1 MGFAALTPPYALNR
15 HDRWK
20 KCMSDRGG
28 PTSRTKRRKKSWVG
42 GTKPSRNDP
51 CPCGSGKKFKR
62 CHGGPNA
69 DYEEVIS
76 RGAAEAQRRAEIHW
90 IQQQRQQGLGRPII
104 VAQAADKRIVTV
116 GCRLFQGAWPTFHDF
131 LYSYIFDVLGHDW
144 FDAQAQSEQSERH
157 PIIEWHERL
166 QAVSKAT
173 NLAPG
178 ETRQTPMT
186 GAISAFLTLAY
197 DLYTL
202 EHNNDQT
209 RTPELR
215 KSLIGR
221 LKSRD
226 QFLGVRYEIRVA
238 AMLLRAGFELEWED
252 ETDRRSKHVEYTATY
267 PHTGKVFGV
276 ECKIR
281 NRDTTKNANQH
292 LGKFVGLVSDGLRKA
307 TPHDRLLFVDQ
318 NMQAYPYV
326 PGGPNDW
333 RTISINALRK
343 FEGQPNA
350 AALPPAVV
358 FITNYPD
365 HHHLDSQVP
374 DAGATVEG
382 FKIDDYRTGRLL
394 TLPQKIEMRARNPEV
409 EALLASI
416 QEHVDIPST
425 FEGEIPGLPN
435 NRLLI
440 GHRYQ
445 MDDGAVGTLE
455 SACVL
460 DNNGRVALVIN
471 RDEGG
476 RAIYT
481 NQLSPEEFSAW
492 KRYPETFFGQISQ
505 RPGSIDDPIELY
517 DRLKATYFHTSK
529 EKLLEYM
536 GAEGVVYQALTKE
549 ELLETYVQGIVNFI
563 LHRAGPH
570 EIPAHIKR
578 MKPPPKRSD

>member
-1 MGFAALTPPYALNR
+1 MGG
-15 HDRWK
+15 
-20 KCMSDRGG
+20 S
-28 PTSRTKRRKKSWVG
+28 
-42 GTKPSRNDP
+42 KPGRNDS

-69 DYEEVIS
+69 DYEEMIS
-76 RGAAEAQRRAEIHW
+76 RGAEEAQRRAQIHW

-104 VAQAADKRIVTV
+104 AAETTGKRIVAV
-116 GCRLFQGAWPTFHDF
+116 GHRLFYGAWPTFHDF
-131 LYSYIFDVLGHDW
+131 LYSYIFDVLGRDW
-144 FDAQAQSEQSERH
+144 FEAQTRLEQNERH
-157 PIIEWHERL
+157 PVIEWHERL
-166 QAVSKAT
+166 LAVSKAA

-221 LKSRD
+221 LKNRD
-226 QFLGVRYEIRVA
+226 QFIGVRYEIRVA
-238 AMLLRAGFELEWED
+238 AMLLRVGFELEWED

-267 PHTGKVFGV
+267 PRTGKAFGV

-281 NRDTTKNANQH
+281 NQDAAKKAN
-292 LGKFVGLVSDGLRKA
+292 LGKVARLVSDALRKA
-307 TPHDRLLFVDQ
+307 TPHDRLIFVDL
-318 NMQAYPYV
+318 NTQAYPYV

-333 RTISINALRK
+333 RTTIIKTLRT
-343 FEGQPNA
+343 FEEQPKA

-382 FKIDDYRTGRLL
+382 FKVDDYRTGRLL
-394 TLPQKIEMRARNPEV
+394 TLTQKIEMRARNPEI

-416 QEHVDIPST
+416 HEHIDVPST
-425 FEGEIPGLPN
+425 FEGEIPGLQS

-455 SACVL
+455 DACVI
-460 DNNGRVALVIN
+460 DHNGKVALVIN

-481 NQLSPEEFSAW
+481 NQLSPEEFAAW
-492 KRYPETFFGQISQ
+492 KRYPETFFGQIRQ
-505 RPGSIDDPIELY
+505 RPGPLNDPIELY
-517 DRLKATYFHTSK
+517 DSLKATYARTPK
-529 EKLLEYM
+529 EKLLQFM
-536 GAEGVVYQALTKE
+536 GEHGVRFAGLTQP
-549 ELLETYVQGIVNFI
+549 ELLDVYVQGMVNSVME
-563 LHRAGPH
+563 RAGPQ
-570 EIPAHIKR
+570 EVPVHIKR
-578 MKPPPKRSD
+578 MRPPPKKPV

>member
-1 MGFAALTPPYALNR
+1 
-15 HDRWK
+15 
-20 KCMSDRGG
+20 MSDWGR
-28 PTSRTKRRKKSWVG
+28 PTSMTKRRKKPRVDAS
-42 GTKPSRNDP
+42 KPGRSDY

-69 DYEEVIS
+69 DYEEMIS
-76 RGAAEAQRRAEIHW
+76 RGAEEAHRRAEIHW

-104 VAQAADKRIVTV
+104 AAQMADKRIVTV
-116 GCRLFQGAWPTFHDF
+116 GHRLFQGAWPTFHDF
-131 LYSYIFDVLGHDW
+131 LYSYIFDVLGRDW
-144 FDAQAQSEQSERH
+144 FGAQAQLEQDEHH

-166 QAVSKAT
+166 LAVSKAA

-186 GAISAFLTLAY
+186 GAISAFLTLAH

-209 RTPELR
+209 RTHELR

-226 QFLGVRYEIRVA
+226 QFIGVRYEIRVA

-252 ETDRRSKHVEYTATY
+252 ETDRRSTHVEYTATY
-267 PHTGKVFGV
+267 PRTGKAFGV

-281 NRDTTKNANQH
+281 NQDAVKKASQH
-292 LGKFVGLVSDGLRKA
+292 LGKFAGLVSDALRKA
-307 TPHDRLLFVDQ
+307 TPHDRLIFVDL
-318 NMQAYPYV
+318 NTQAYPYV

-382 FKIDDYRTGRLL
+382 FKVDSYRTGQLL
-394 TLPQKIEMRARNPEV
+394 TLPQKIEMHARNPEI

-416 QEHVDIPST
+416 QEHIDVPST
-425 FEGEIPGLPN
+425 FEGEIPGLPP

-440 GHRYQ
+440 GHSYQ
-445 MDDGAVGTLE
+445 MDDGAIGTLE
-455 SACVL
+455 DACVM
-460 DNNGRVALVIN
+460 DDKGKVALVIN

-481 NQLSPEEFSAW
+481 NQLSPEEFAAW
-492 KRYPETFFGQISQ
+492 KRYPETFFGQMRH
-505 RPGSIDDPIELY
+505 RPGPINDPIELY
-517 DRLKATYFHTSK
+517 DSLKATYVRTPK
-529 EKLLEYM
+529 EKLLQFMGEY
-536 GAEGVVYQALTKE
+536 GAGFAALTQP
-549 ELLETYVQGIVNFI
+549 ELLDVYVQSMVNSV
-563 LHRAGPH
+563 LQRAGPQ
-570 EIPAHIKR
+570 EVPVHIQR
-578 MKPPPKRSD
+578 MKPPLKRPD

>member
-1 MGFAALTPPYALNR
+1 
-15 HDRWK
+15 
-20 KCMSDRGG
+20 MSG
-28 PTSRTKRRKKSWVG
+28 S
-42 GTKPSRNDP
+42 KPGRNSP
-51 CPCGSGKKFKR
+51 CPCGSGKEFER

-69 DYEEVIS
+69 DYERMIS
-76 RGAAEAQRRAEIHW
+76 RGAEEAQRRAEIHR

-104 VAQAADKRIVTV
+104 AAHTADKRIVAV
-116 GCRLFQGAWPTFHDF
+116 GHRLFQGIWPTFHDF
-131 LYSYIFDVLGHDW
+131 LYSYIFDVLGRDW
-144 FDAQAQSEQSERH
+144 FDTQAQLEQGERH
-157 PIIEWHERL
+157 PIMEWHEKL
-166 QAVSKAT
+166 LAVSKAA

-209 RTPELR
+209 RIPELR

-221 LKSRD
+221 LKNRD
-226 QFLGVRYEIRVA
+226 QFIGVRYEIRVA

-252 ETDRRSKHVEYTATY
+252 ETDRRSTHVEYTAIY
-267 PHTGKVFGV
+267 PGTGKVFGV

-281 NRDTTKNANQH
+281 NRDVAKNSNQH
-292 LGKFVGLVSDGLRKA
+292 LVKFAGLVSDALTKE
-307 TPHDRLLFVDQ
+307 TPHDRLIFADL
-318 NMQAYPYV
+318 NTQAYPYV

-343 FEGQPNA
+343 FEGQPKA
-350 AALPPAVV
+350 ASLPPAVV

-365 HHHLDSQVP
+365 HHHLDSEVP

-382 FKIDDYRTGRLL
+382 FKIDDYRTGRLV
-394 TLPQKIEMRARNPEV
+394 TLPQKIEMRARNPEI

-416 QEHVDIPST
+416 QEHIDVPST
-425 FEGEIPGLPN
+425 FEGEIAGLPS

-445 MDDGAVGTLE
+445 MDDGAVGILE
-455 SACVL
+455 DACVN
-460 DNNGRVALVIN
+460 DANGEVALIID

-481 NQLSPEEFSAW
+481 NQLSPEEFAAW
-492 KRYPETFFGQISQ
+492 KRYPETFFGQIRQ
-505 RPGSIDDPIELY
+505 RPGPVNDPIELY
-517 DRLKATYFHTSK
+517 DRLKATFVHTSK
-529 EKLLEYM
+529 EKLLQFM
-536 GAEGVVYQALTKE
+536 GKQGARYATLSQP
-549 ELLETYVQGIVNFI
+549 ELLDIYVQGMVSSVVQ
-563 LHRAGPH
+563 RAGPQK
-570 EIPAHIKR
+570 IPVHIQR
-578 MKPPPKRSD
+578 MKPPPKKPS

>member
-1 MGFAALTPPYALNR
+1 MGN
-15 HDRWK
+15 
-20 KCMSDRGG
+20 S
-28 PTSRTKRRKKSWVG
+28 
-42 GTKPSRNDP
+42 KPGRNDP

-69 DYEEVIS
+69 DYEAMVS
-76 RGAAEAQRRAEIHW
+76 RGAEEAQRRAEIHR

-104 VAQAADKRIVTV
+104 ATQIADRRVVAV
-116 GCRLFQGAWPTFHDF
+116 GDRQFVGPWPTFHDF
-131 LYSYIFDVLGHDW
+131 LYSYIFDVLGQDW
-144 FDAQAQSEQSERH
+144 FDAQARLKQDECH
-157 PIIEWHERL
+157 PVLEWHQKFLTSFQVAELVRGEIRR
-166 QAVSKAT
+166 
-173 NLAPG
+173 AP
-178 ETRQTPMT
+178 RT

-202 EHNNDQT
+202 EHNDDQT

-221 LKSRD
+221 LKNRD
-226 QFLGVRYEIRVA
+226 QFIGVRYEIRVA

-252 ETDRRSKHVEYTATY
+252 ETDRRSTHVEYTATY
-267 PHTGKVFGV
+267 PRTGKAFGV

-281 NRDTTKNANQH
+281 NRDAMKKSNQQ
-292 LGKFVGLVSDGLRKA
+292 LGKFVGLVSDALRKA
-307 TPHDRLLFVDQ
+307 TPHDRLVFVDL
-318 NMQAYPYV
+318 NTQAYPYV

-350 AALPPAVV
+350 VSLPPAVV

-365 HHHLDSQVP
+365 HHHLDSEVP

-382 FKIDDYRTGRLL
+382 FKVDDYRTGRLL

-409 EALLASI
+409 EAFLASI
-416 QEHVDIPST
+416 QEHIDVPST
-425 FEGEIPGLPN
+425 FEGEIPELPF
-435 NRLLI
+435 NRLLV

-455 SACVL
+455 DACVMET
-460 DNNGRVALVIN
+460 NGKVALVIN

-481 NQLSPEEFSAW
+481 NQLSAEELTAW
-492 KRYPETFFGQISQ
+492 KRYPETFFGQIRQ
-505 RPGSIDDPIELY
+505 RQGAVDDPIELY
-517 DRLKATYFHTSK
+517 DRIKAVYLHTPK
-529 EKLLEYM
+529 EKLLEFM
-536 GAEGVVYQALTKE
+536 GAEGEQHQEITQAKLA
-549 ELLETYVQGIVNFI
+549 ELYVQSIVNSI
-563 LHRAGPH
+563 LHSAGPQ
-570 EIPAHIKR
+570 EIPVHIKR
-578 MKPPPKRSD
+578 MKPPLTKLGQ

>member
-1 MGFAALTPPYALNR
+1 MGG
-15 HDRWK
+15 
-20 KCMSDRGG
+20 S
-28 PTSRTKRRKKSWVG
+28 
-42 GTKPSRNDP
+42 KPGRNDP

-62 CHGGPNA
+62 CHGGPNS
-69 DYEEVIS
+69 DYEEMIS
-76 RGAAEAQRRAEIHW
+76 RGAAEAQRRAEIHR

-104 VAQAADKRIVTV
+104 AAETAGKRTVAV
-116 GCRLFQGAWPTFHDF
+116 GHRLFQGAWPTFHDF
-131 LYSYIFDVLGHDW
+131 LYSYIFDVLTHDW
-144 FDAQAQSEQSERH
+144 FNAQAQVKQGERH
-157 PIIEWHERL
+157 PIIEWHDRL
-166 QAVSKAT
+166 LTVSKAA

-209 RTPELR
+209 HTPELR

-221 LKSRD
+221 LKRSD
-226 QFLGVRYEIRVA
+226 QFVGVRYEIRVA

-252 ETDRRSKHVEYTATY
+252 ETDRRSTHVEYTATY
-267 PHTGKVFGV
+267 PRTGRAFGV

-281 NRDTTKNANQH
+281 NQDATKKSNQH
-292 LGKFVGLVSDGLRKA
+292 LGRFAGLVSDALRKE
-307 TPHDRLLFVDQ
+307 TPHDRLIFVDL
-318 NMQAYPYV
+318 NTQAYPYV

-333 RTISINALRK
+333 RMISINALRK
-343 FEGQPNA
+343 FERQPNA
-350 AALPPAVV
+350 ATLPPAVV

-382 FKIDDYRTGRLL
+382 FGVDDYRTGRLL
-394 TLPQKIEMRARNPEV
+394 TLPQKIDMRARNPEV

-416 QEHVDIPST
+416 QEHIDVPST
-425 FEGEIPGLPN
+425 FEGEIPGLPS

-455 SACVL
+455 DACVN
-460 DNNGRVALVIN
+460 DANGEVALIIN

-481 NQLSPEEFSAW
+481 NQLSPEEFAAW
-492 KRYPETFFGQISQ
+492 KRYPETFFGQIRQ
-505 RPGSIDDPIELY
+505 RPGPINDPIELY
-517 DRLKATYFHTSK
+517 DSLKATYIQTPK
-529 EKLLEYM
+529 EKLLQFM
-536 GAEGVVYQALTKE
+536 GEHGATYADLTQP
-549 ELLETYVQGIVNFI
+549 ELLDVYVQGMVNSVMQ
-563 LHRAGPH
+563 RAGPQ
-570 EIPAHIKR
+570 EVPVHIKR
-578 MKPPPKRSD
+578 MKLPPKQN

>member
-1 MGFAALTPPYALNR
+1 M
-15 HDRWK
+15 
-20 KCMSDRGG
+20 
-28 PTSRTKRRKKSWVG
+28 G
-42 GTKPSRNDP
+42 GTKPGRNEP

-62 CHGGPNA
+62 CHGGLNA
-69 DYEEVIS
+69 DYQVMIS
-76 RGAAEAQRRAEIHW
+76 RGAEEAQRRAEIHW

-104 VAQAADKRIVTV
+104 AAQAGGKRIVAV
-116 GCRLFQGAWPTFHDF
+116 GHRLFQGAWPTFHEF
-131 LYSYIFDVLGHDW
+131 LYSYIFDVLGRDW
-144 FDAQAQSEQSERH
+144 FEAQTQLEQNERH
-157 PIIEWHERL
+157 PVIRWHERL
-166 QAVSKAT
+166 LATPKASD
-173 NLAPG
+173 LAPG

-209 RTPELR
+209 HTPELR
-215 KSLIGR
+215 KLLIGR
-221 LKSRD
+221 LKNQD
-226 QFLGVRYEIRVA
+226 QFIGARYEIRVA

-267 PHTGKVFGV
+267 PRTGKAFGV

-281 NRDTTKNANQH
+281 NRDFAKKTNQH
-292 LGKFVGLVSDGLRKA
+292 LGKFAGLVSDALWKT
-307 TPHDRLLFVDQ
+307 TPHDRLIFVDL
-318 NMQAYPYV
+318 NTQAYPYV

-343 FEGQPNA
+343 FEGQPKA

-365 HHHLDSQVP
+365 HHHLDSNVP

-382 FKIDDYRTGRLL
+382 FKVDDYRTGRLL
-394 TLPQKIEMRARNPEV
+394 TLPQKIEMRARNPEI

-416 QEHVDIPST
+416 QEHIYVPST
-425 FEGEIPGLPN
+425 FEGEIPGMPS

-445 MDDGAVGTLE
+445 MDDGKVGTLE
-455 SACVL
+455 DACVMD
-460 DNNGRVALVIN
+460 DNGKVALIIN

-481 NQLSPEEFSAW
+481 GQLSPEELAAW
-492 KRYPETFFGQISQ
+492 KRYPETFFGQIRQ
-505 RPGSIDDPIELY
+505 KPGPINDPIELY
-517 DRLKATYFHTSK
+517 DSLKATYAHTPK
-529 EKLLEYM
+529 EKLLGFM
-536 GAEGVVYQALTKE
+536 GEHGARFASLTQP
-549 ELLETYVQGIVNFI
+549 ELLDVYVQGMVNSVMQ
-563 LHRAGPH
+563 RVGPQ
-570 EIPAHIKR
+570 EVPVHIQR
-578 MKPPPKRSD
+578 MKPPPKRPE

>member
-1 MGFAALTPPYALNR
+1 MG
-15 HDRWK
+15 
-20 KCMSDRGG
+20 S
-28 PTSRTKRRKKSWVG
+28 S
-42 GTKPSRNDP
+42 KPGRNAP

-69 DYEEVIS
+69 DYEEMIS
-76 RGAAEAQRRAEIHW
+76 RGADEAQRRAEIHR

-104 VAQAADKRIVTV
+104 ATQIADKRIVAV
-116 GCRLFQGAWPTFHDF
+116 GDRQFVGLWPTFHDF
-131 LYSYIFDVLGHDW
+131 LYSYVFDVLSHDW
-144 FDAQAQSEQSERH
+144 FDAQAQLEQSDRH
-157 PIIEWHERL
+157 PIMGWHERL
-166 QAVSKAT
+166 LAMSKAA

-186 GAISAFLTLAY
+186 GAISAFLTLGY

-221 LKSRD
+221 LKNRD
-226 QFLGVRYEIRVA
+226 QFIGVRYEIRVA

-252 ETDRRSKHVEYTATY
+252 ETDRRSTHVEYTATY
-267 PHTGKVFGV
+267 PRTGKAFGV

-281 NRDTTKNANQH
+281 NRDATKKSNQQ
-292 LGKFVGLVSDGLRKA
+292 LGKFVGLVSDALRKA
-307 TPHDRLLFVDQ
+307 TPHDRLVFVDL
-318 NMQAYPYV
+318 NTQAYPYV

-382 FKIDDYRTGRLL
+382 FQVDDYRTGRLL
-394 TLPQKIEMRARNPEV
+394 TLPQKIEMRARNPEI

-416 QEHVDIPST
+416 QEHNDVPST
-425 FEGEIPGLPN
+425 FEGEIPGLPS

-440 GHRYQ
+440 GGRYQ
-445 MDDGAVGTLE
+445 TEDGTAGTLE
-455 SACVL
+455 DACVMET
-460 DNNGRVALVIN
+460 NGRVALVIN

-481 NQLSPEEFSAW
+481 NQLSPEEFAAW
-492 KRYPETFFGQISQ
+492 KRYPETFFGQIRQ
-505 RPGSIDDPIELY
+505 RQGQVDDPIALY
-517 DRLKATYFHTSK
+517 DRIKAVYLHTPK
-529 EKLLEYM
+529 EKLLEFM
-536 GAEGVVYQALTKE
+536 GAEGEQYQELTQAKLS
-549 ELLETYVQGIVNFI
+549 ELYVQSIVNSI
-563 LHRAGPH
+563 LHSAGPQ
-570 EIPAHIKR
+570 EIPVHIKR
-578 MKPPPKRSD
+578 MKPPPKKSE

>member
-1 MGFAALTPPYALNR
+1 MGG
-15 HDRWK
+15 
-20 KCMSDRGG
+20 S
-28 PTSRTKRRKKSWVG
+28 
-42 GTKPSRNDP
+42 KPGRNDP

-69 DYEEVIS
+69 DYEEMIS
-76 RGAAEAQRRAEIHW
+76 RGAEEVQRRAEIHW

-104 VAQAADKRIVTV
+104 AAQTAGKRIVAV
-116 GCRLFQGAWPTFHDF
+116 GHRLFQGAWPTFHDF

-144 FDAQAQSEQSERH
+144 FEVQTQLEQNERH
-157 PIIEWHERL
+157 PVIEWHERL
-166 QAVSKAT
+166 LAVSKAA
-173 NLAPG
+173 NLASG

-221 LKSRD
+221 LKSQD
-226 QFLGVRYEIRVA
+226 QFIGVRYEIRVA

-252 ETDRRSKHVEYTATY
+252 ETDRRSTHVEYTATY
-267 PHTGKVFGV
+267 PRTGKAFGV

-281 NRDTTKNANQH
+281 NQDAAKKANQR
-292 LGKFVGLVSDGLRKA
+292 LGKFAGLVSDALGKA
-307 TPHDRLLFVDQ
+307 TPHDRLIFVDL
-318 NMQAYPYV
+318 NTQAYPYV
-326 PGGPNDW
+326 PGGPHDW

-350 AALPPAVV
+350 AALPSAVV

-382 FKIDDYRTGRLL
+382 FGVDDYRTGRLL
-394 TLPQKIEMRARNPEV
+394 TLPQKIDMRARNPEI
-409 EALLASI
+409 EALLESI
-416 QEHVDIPST
+416 QEHIDVPST
-425 FEGEIPGLPN
+425 FEGEIPGLPS

-455 SACVL
+455 DACVMD
-460 DNNGRVALVIN
+460 DNGKVALIID

-481 NQLSPEEFSAW
+481 NQLSPEEFAAW
-492 KRYPETFFGQISQ
+492 KRYPETFFGQIRQ
-505 RPGSIDDPIELY
+505 PPGPINDPMELY
-517 DRLKATYFHTSK
+517 DRLKGTFARTPK
-529 EKLLEYM
+529 EKLLQSM
-536 GAEGVVYQALTKE
+536 GKQGARYAALSQP
-549 ELLETYVQGIVNFI
+549 ELLDVYVQGMVNSVMQ
-563 LHRAGPH
+563 RAGPQ
-570 EIPAHIKR
+570 EVPVHIQR
-578 MKPPPKRSD
+578 MKPPPKKPV